1 MLNILRH
8 VELGTHSL
16 TNSTLS
22 ADELVVGVPNTQV
35 RSFYEPAY
43 CFELR
48 SNSHNVL
55 LLLSVEWPTSV
66 QFKPHSKVTGAT
78 GCSSQLR

>member
-1 MLNILRH
+1 MLNILRY

-35 RSFYEPAY
+35 RSFHEPPY
-43 CFELR
+43 WVELR
-48 SNSHNVL
+48 SNSQCS
-55 LLLSVEWPTSV
+55 LSAFS
-66 QFKPHSKVTGAT
+66 
-78 GCSSQLR
+78 